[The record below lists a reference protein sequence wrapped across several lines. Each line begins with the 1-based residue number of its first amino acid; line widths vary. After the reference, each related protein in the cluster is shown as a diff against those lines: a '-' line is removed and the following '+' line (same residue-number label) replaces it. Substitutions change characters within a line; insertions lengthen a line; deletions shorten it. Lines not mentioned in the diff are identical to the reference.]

1 MLLFSI
7 PKVTES
13 ATSRFGGDFRPSFK
27 RKKSD
32 NMVVCI
38 WNYPVKSLEL
48 RLATDVDSKGID
60 SGGDCKDRLLLIGY
74 RGQHQIVVVGAI
86 AVTGDMYDCV

>member
-1 MLLFSI
+1 M
-7 PKVTES
+7 
-13 ATSRFGGDFRPSFK
+13 
-27 RKKSD
+27 
-32 NMVVCI
+32 
-38 WNYPVKSLEL
+38 KSLEL
-48 RLATDVDSKGID
+48 RLATDTDSKGID